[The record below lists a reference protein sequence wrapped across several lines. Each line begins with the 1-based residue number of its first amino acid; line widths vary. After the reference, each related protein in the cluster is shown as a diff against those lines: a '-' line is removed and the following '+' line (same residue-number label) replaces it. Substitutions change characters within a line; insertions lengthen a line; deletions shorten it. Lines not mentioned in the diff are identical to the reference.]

1 MRNKLLISTLLMVLS
16 ATVSV
21 AQTTPLFSA
30 VSPSGHRINYQ
41 WNYDDSYYRN
51 GYPEY
56 NSVMVWQSNYVMF
69 DTQRYRSGDTT
80 LHGAVVIPDSVTYG
94 NKTYAVTRI
103 HSFMA
108 PYITDITIPNTVTKI
123 DEDALSN
130 CGFSTLTIPENV
142 TSFGGGIAMDCDSLT
157 TVYYNA
163 KHASLPSGYGGRLF
177 SWTVRNIVFGESV
190 EEIPHHICKSQDSL
204 RTVTI
209 LGNVKKIGEYAF
221 AYCRKLKS
229 VTIPASVEQIG
240 TYAFVSCSN
249 LDTVYYN
256 ATYCTTRYRDIWE
269 DPFYLTNIKQLVIG
283 ENVQQIH
290 LYMFDTVQ
298 TAICKAQV
306 APIVDNLVNNSRG
319 FLTVVNGGKLFTGTG
334 TQVIVPCGH
343 TESYQSISEWSR
355 NTISDDCVTVDTKSN
370 DANLGIAVGGQIC
383 SPYTPLTL
391 YALPF
396 AGNTFVGWTDGNT
409 DNPRDVISLTEN
421 VSFTAIFSTK
431 DTVTLHDTTIIVDTL
446 TEYVPVHDT
455 TYIDVHDT
463 TYVDVPYAVHDTTI
477 VVDILTLTEYVPV
490 HDTTYIDVHDTTYVD
505 VPYAVHD
512 TLTLTE
518 YIPVHDTTIVVDTL
532 TLTEYVPVH
541 DTTYIDVHDT
551 TYIDVPY
558 AVHDT
563 TVVVDTLTLT
573 EYVPVYDTT
582 YIDVHDTAYIDVHDT
597 TYIDVPYA
605 VHDTTVVV
613 DTLTLTEYVP
623 VHDTT
628 YIDVHDTTY
637 IDVPYAVHDT
647 TVVVD
652 TLTNIVM
659 DTVNNYIYDTIMT
672 RDTLYLFDTIW
683 FHDTVFVHDTI
694 YIGDSAGIDDVE
706 YPQIKVYGS
715 NGYVVIEGALN
726 RKVRLYDVSGRNL
739 KNTISRFDRMT
750 LDVPATGTYMIV
762 VDNLP
767 PKKVVIV
774 K

>member
-1 MRNKLLISTLLMVLS
+1 MVLS

>member
-490 HDTTYIDVHDTTYVD
+490 HDT
-505 VPYAVHD
+505 
-512 TLTLTE
+512 
-518 YIPVHDTTIVVDTL
+518 
-532 TLTEYVPVH
+532 
-541 DTTYIDVHDT
+541 
-551 TYIDVPY
+551 
-558 AVHDT
+558 
-563 TVVVDTLTLT
+563 
-573 EYVPVYDTT
+573 
-582 YIDVHDTAYIDVHDT
+582 
-597 TYIDVPYA
+597 
-605 VHDTTVVV
+605 
-613 DTLTLTEYVP
+613 
-623 VHDTT
+623 
-628 YIDVHDTTY
+628 
-637 IDVPYAVHDT
+637 
-647 TVVVD
+647 
-652 TLTNIVM
+652 
-659 DTVNNYIYDTIMT
+659 
-672 RDTLYLFDTIW
+672 
-683 FHDTVFVHDTI
+683 
-694 YIGDSAGIDDVE
+694 
-706 YPQIKVYGS
+706 
-715 NGYVVIEGALN
+715 
-726 RKVRLYDVSGRNL
+726 
-739 KNTISRFDRMT
+739 
-750 LDVPATGTYMIV
+750 
-762 VDNLP
+762 
-767 PKKVVIV
+767 
-774 K
+774 

>member
-1 MRNKLLISTLLMVLS
+1 MVLS

-623 VHDTT
+623 VNDTT